1 MTNLQGDVQQ
11 LQGRINNHI
20 RGVKGLKKKV
30 RLKVRKKVR
39 LKKTEI
45 TVTNQYICPV

>member
-30 RLKVRKKVR
+30 RLEN

-45 TVTNQYICPV
+45 TVTNQYICPF